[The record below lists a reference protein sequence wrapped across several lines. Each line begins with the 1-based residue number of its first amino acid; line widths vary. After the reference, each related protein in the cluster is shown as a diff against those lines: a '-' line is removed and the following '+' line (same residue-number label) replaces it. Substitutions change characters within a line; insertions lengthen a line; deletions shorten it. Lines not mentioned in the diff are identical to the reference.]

1 MSRIIESEVKCACCG
16 EEVSIDRILSY
27 SYENIGLS
35 GNKHSSMQYF
45 MEECPNCHYTSLDIE
60 DESVRVTKG
69 MLNGFRMKPG
79 TENITD
85 DKFISILKAA
95 YIYEKNKDYLR
106 YEYVLRLASFYAE
119 DLNEM
124 SLSKSF
130 LRQANE
136 AAEKYVGEKEE
147 LDISDLRLGIK
158 LVDGNRRLGQLAT
171 AKNMCNE
178 ILKLIEN
185 LNDSEIDE
193 IRLILNF
200 ENTLLDN
207 RDITEHYINEVF

>member
-1 MSRIIESEVKCACCG
+1 
-16 EEVSIDRILSY
+16 
-27 SYENIGLS
+27 
-35 GNKHSSMQYF
+35 
-45 MEECPNCHYTSLDIE
+45 
-60 DESVRVTKG
+60 

-85 DKFISILKAA
+85 EKFISILKAA

-136 AAEKYVGEKEE
+136 AAEKYIEEKEE
-147 LDISDLRLGIK
+147 LNISDLRLGIK
-158 LVDGNRRLGQLAT
+158 IVDGNRRLGQLAT

-178 ILKLIEN
+178 ILNLIKD

>member
-1 MSRIIESEVKCACCG
+1 MSRIIESEIKCACCG

-27 SYENIGLS
+27 SYKNIGLS

-85 DKFISILKAA
+85 EKFISILKAA

-136 AAEKYVGEKEE
+136 AAEKYIGEKEE
-147 LDISDLRLGIK
+147 LNISDLRLGIK
-158 LVDGNRRLGQLAT
+158 IVDGNRRLGQLAT

-178 ILKLIEN
+178 ILKLIED

-207 RDITEHYINEVF
+207 RDITEHYIKEVF

>member
-1 MSRIIESEVKCACCG
+1 M
-16 EEVSIDRILSY
+16 
-27 SYENIGLS
+27 
-35 GNKHSSMQYF
+35 
-45 MEECPNCHYTSLDIE
+45 
-60 DESVRVTKG
+60 
-69 MLNGFRMKPG
+69 
-79 TENITD
+79 
-85 DKFISILKAA
+85 
-95 YIYEKNKDYLR
+95 
-106 YEYVLRLASFYAE
+106 RLASFYAE

-136 AAEKYVGEKEE
+136 AAEKYIGEKEE
-147 LDISDLRLGIK
+147 LNISDLRLGIK
-158 LVDGNRRLGQLAT
+158 IVDGNRRLGQLAT

-178 ILKLIEN
+178 ILNLIKD

>member
-1 MSRIIESEVKCACCG
+1 MSRIVKSEIKCACCG

-35 GNKHSSMQYF
+35 GKKHSSMQYF

-79 TENITD
+79 TENITNE
-85 DKFISILKAA
+85 KLISILKAA

-136 AAEKYVGEKEE
+136 AAEKYIGEKEE
-147 LDISDLRLGIK
+147 LNISDLRLGIK
-158 LVDGNRRLGQLAT
+158 IVDGNRRLGQLAT

-178 ILKLIEN
+178 ILNLIKD